1 MKGLVEYINES
12 LSDYNREDLFDAY
25 IDVLD
30 SNYKAEGDDFVE
42 EVIMHLADGVGIED
56 FLENFLYDY
65 EGLEWLEHKYN
76 NPNDRRE
83 IDDIIVRHAAEWL
96 KDNGFE

>member
-1 MKGLVEYINES
+1 MKGLVQFINES
-12 LSDYNREDLFDAY
+12 LSNYEREALFDAY

-30 SNYKAEGDDFVE
+30 SNYNAEGEDFVDS
-42 EVIMHLADGVGIED
+42 VIVNLASGIDIKE

-65 EGLEWLEHKYN
+65 EGLEWLEHRYHSY
-76 NPNDRRE
+76 RSE
-83 IDDIIVRHAAEWL
+83 IDAIIIRHAEEWL